1 MQHSEGNYPASRLP
15 LGCFSQWQLFLTRCI
30 GSVSNPS
37 QKCSYSNIYETG
49 SHTRK
54 TFLAFRYAKELT
66 GSNPW
71 SYKPEQILFDCR
83 KKLPVRCF
91 KRGGKKC
98 LNQASNY
105 WIYPTSKLKWYFG
118 NLPHIRSS
126 RKFAHER
133 KDQNITVSCFFVSI
147 KSLPKSSIFT
157 FQFEFRTKRPINQW
171 KRKK

>member
-54 TFLAFRYAKELT
+54 TFLAFWYAKELT

-83 KKLPVRCF
+83 KKLPVRLVSTEACGLCSF
-91 KRGGKKC
+91 QCSSVLLQNFLRLLGGF
-98 LNQASNY
+98 ASRTWSMGAPAAKESMAY
-105 WIYPTSKLKWYFG
+105 ICAVASATWSIPTTAL
-118 NLPHIRSS
+118 
-126 RKFAHER
+126 
-133 KDQNITVSCFFVSI
+133 
-147 KSLPKSSIFT
+147 KSLPFIISWVVCIL
-157 FQFEFRTKRPINQW
+157 PLDL
-171 KRKK
+171 